1 MQITQQWRAV
11 AAFALWATLSAM
23 VFGCA
28 YPGSETYSSAPG
40 ETSSASAP
48 AAPSA
53 SSGAAES
60 DFAGVWQ
67 GTTLASCAEFRHLP
81 GRCDA
86 EQKVTITLL
95 QGANGKFSGR
105 YTCAYGNMDCY
116 HENTTGK
123 VVDVSIIGARMNIR
137 IIMPD
142 VTSCIFTGRDVN
154 QSVNG
159 GYTCYQGGG
168 LIEEGSWQA
177 RRSY

>member
-1 MQITQQWRAV
+1 MPTTQQWRAI
-11 AAFALWATLSAM
+11 AAIALWATLSAM
-23 VFGCA
+23 ILGCA
-28 YPGSETYSSAPG
+28 YPSSETYSSAPA
-40 ETSSASAP
+40 ETSAGSAP
-48 AAPSA
+48 AAPAA
-53 SSGAAES
+53 SSSAES

-67 GTTLASCAEFRHLP
+67 GTTLASCAAFAHLP
-81 GRCDA
+81 SRCDA

-95 QGANGKFSGR
+95 QGANGKFSGS

-123 VVDVSIIGARMNIR
+123 VIDVTTARARMTIR
-137 IIMPD
+137 VIMPD
-142 VTSCIFTGRDVN
+142 ATSCIYTGLDVN
-154 QSVNG
+154 QTVNG